1 MENSNV
7 ILEVK
12 DLTVAFGG
20 RTVVDNISYRLVRG
34 KTLGIVGESGSGKS
48 VSSLA
53 LMGLLPKQ
61 ATVTGTALL
70 APISLTEKTEQGR
83 IRLHSDDS
91 VRETDIRL
99 HSDDSVSEKNIRPHS
114 DDSVSET
121 SIRLHSDDSVSKTD
135 IRLHSDDSVRE
146 TSIRLHSD
154 DSVREKNI
162 RLHSDDSVRET
173 SIRPHSDDSVR
184 ATSINLLALGE
195 EQMRAVRG
203 QRISMIF
210 QEPMTSLNPV
220 QKCGEQVLEMMNSLT
235 PNPSPKKRGE
245 QKARVIELFR
255 EVLLPRP
262 EKIFDSYPHE
272 LSGGQKQRV
281 MIAMAL
287 VNEPDILI
295 ADEPTTALDVTVQKT
310 ILDLLR
316 QLQRRHGT
324 SILFITHD
332 LGVISQIADDILVM
346 YRGKVVEHGPAADI
360 LHHPR
365 QPYTQGLL
373 ACRPPLDDKPRRLPT
388 VEDYLN
394 GASQANLSSQ
404 ASPSSQASQA
414 SQAGIPLLSVHDL
427 SVTYTLKRNLF
438 GRPLQTL
445 KGVDGVSFDIHEGE
459 TLGLVGESGCG
470 KTTLGRALL
479 RLIDHSAGSVS
490 YRGTP
495 LDRLSHREM
504 QALRPKL
511 QIIFQDPYS
520 SLNPR
525 ITIGDA
531 IAEPLKVHH
540 KTLTEQSEEIR
551 NNILRTN
558 SVHSVR
564 DIKSVRN
571 ISESVREL
579 MQQVG
584 LDPDWYSRYP
594 HELSGGQRQRVC
606 IARALILQPELVVC
620 DESVS
625 ALDVSVQAQV
635 LNLLNDLKEQY
646 RFTYLFITHD
656 LSVVHYMADRI
667 LVMQKGKVVE
677 SGTPDDLFRRP
688 QTDYTK
694 TLIEA
699 IPHIS

>member
-20 RTVVDNISYRLVRG
+20 RTVVDNISYTLRRG
-34 KTLGIVGESGSGKS
+34 TTLGIVGESGSGKS

-70 APISLTEKTEQGR
+70 SQPEQKEQNEYVVASSNGSFS
-83 IRLHSDDS
+83 SDCA
-91 VRETDIRL
+91 L
-99 HSDDSVSEKNIRPHS
+99 
-114 DDSVSET
+114 
-121 SIRLHSDDSVSKTD
+121 
-135 IRLHSDDSVRE
+135 
-146 TSIRLHSD
+146 
-154 DSVREKNI
+154 
-162 RLHSDDSVRET
+162 
-173 SIRPHSDDSVR
+173 
-184 ATSINLLALGE
+184 NLLELGE

-220 QKCGEQVLEMMNSLT
+220 QKCGAQVLEMMRAHLNSELRT
-235 PNPSPKKRGE
+235 PNSELKN
-245 QKARVIELFR
+245 RVIELFR

-346 YRGKVVEHGPAADI
+346 YRGHVVEHGPAADI

-373 ACRPPLDDKPRRLPT
+373 ACRPPLEGKPRRLPT
-388 VEDYLN
+388 VEEYLN
-394 GASQANLSSQ
+394 SSEVGARRSECEVRSAELCDASANSDFRPPTSAL
-404 ASPSSQASQA
+404 
-414 SQAGIPLLSVHDL
+414 ISVKDL
-427 SVTYTLKRNLF
+427 TVEYTLKRNLF

-531 IAEPLKVHH
+531 ISEPLQVHKVESGKWKVESERL
-540 KTLTEQSEEIR
+540 KTNAFT
-551 NNILRTN
+551 
-558 SVHSVR
+558 HSHIHTFKERVCA
-564 DIKSVRN
+564 
-571 ISESVREL
+571 L
-579 MQQVG
+579 MEQVG

-699 IPHIS
+699 IPRIS